1 MTRKTAKS
9 NRWQRTIRKELHT
22 QWRKSERSG
31 DIKELCEIT
40 GKSYPTVYRAL
51 RYGYVNDTEFAEKI
65 SNFFIERNNKELET
79 ANQLQSLTK

>member
-51 RYGYVNDTEFAEKI
+51 RYGYVNDTELSDKI
-65 SNFFIERNNKELET
+65 NNFFIERNIKELEV
-79 ANQLQSLTK
+79 ADQLQSLTK